1 MVAKKSKKRKASKK
15 QNLATKI
22 FWFFGCIFLLVY
34 LSYSNI
40 RIFFEQYEN
49 NKNLTQLNE
58 AADSLQSQ
66 KIKLSA
72 ELNITGSEEYVE
84 KVAREEFGYKKEG
97 EQVVVIKKEE
107 GNSLAEANQSDNL
120 QFFKNIKEWIINLF
134 K

>member
-1 MVAKKSKKRKASKK
+1 MVAKKSKKRKTPKK

-107 GNSLAEANQSDNL
+107 GNSLVEANQSDNL
-120 QFFKNIKEWIINLF
+120 QFFKNIKEWIIDLF